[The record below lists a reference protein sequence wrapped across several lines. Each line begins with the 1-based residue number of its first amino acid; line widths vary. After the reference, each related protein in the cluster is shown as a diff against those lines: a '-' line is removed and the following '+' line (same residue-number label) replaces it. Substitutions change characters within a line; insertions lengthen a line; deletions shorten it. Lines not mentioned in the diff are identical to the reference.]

1 MVKVQKPQPKSLK
14 KSNSIE
20 GVSKKK
26 NKPEKAAKQPPAA
39 VLEEANNKK
48 GKNAAL
54 KKADGA
60 VKAKKELPKQK
71 PEKKQQKGEGKKPL
85 ILAPPESPAAA
96 PAANKK
102 SKVKPEKAAKKP
114 LILAPPESPVV
125 PKKETKAKAAAP
137 APAPAKKAAAKRKA
151 EEPVAQKAAPAP
163 AKKSQKQ
170 AAVAEAAKKIAKA
183 APASEESKKTTK
195 PGKKDA
201 KASKAAED
209 VKKATKPSADAKP
222 AKETVKAKAQSAAS
236 LQKKNKPAQK
246 ISKPVKAPKAKK
258 VDNKIKNKPGKK
270 ASKKASKAKP
280 PLELTFELQSFDEKK
295 YEQIVS
301 EGNVKKVCQALKDL
315 VAEEVAKKKD
325 IFTDYRYN
333 LQVASYK
340 IASCPKRVVKLALK
354 HSLVNADSDVAIIVP
369 DLQRGAKFDFEPTKQ
384 HYEDLLR
391 EAGVTQRLTVVP
403 FNQLR
408 NEMGPFE
415 AKRKFLN
422 TYDYLL
428 CDGRI
433 SGQASSF
440 LGKFTQKPRNVLHA
454 VRLSKDND
462 KIAEEVKRALHRTAF
477 RQLAKGDLTTIPV
490 GNHEHSAEQLAENI
504 LLVSKQ
510 LQQVF
515 PGGLANIRSLYVK
528 IDIVGT
534 SALPLYVSL
543 CAPPAETP
551 YVVGPREQRMLKLKK
566 QANEVLSR
574 FALTKDAE
582 FVKLSGEQVKRKAEL
597 RQKKEALLAAD
608 AAPKDN
614 DGEDTAVP
622 TKKARKEAASESSKA
637 EPESEEGDA
646 EEDDEE
652 ESAGESGEDEDG
664 EDDDDVEGEDDDED
678 DDDDDDDDDEEDEEE
693 DDDDDDDE

>member
-1 MVKVQKPQPKSLK
+1 MVKVQKPQPKSLN

-26 NKPEKAAKQPPAA
+26 NKPEKATKLPAA
-39 VLEEANNKK
+39 AALEEANNKK

-71 PEKKQQKGEGKKPL
+71 TEKKQQKGEGKRPL
-85 ILAPPESPAAA
+85 ILAPPESPAAP

-125 PKKETKAKAAAP
+125 PKKETKAKAAAS
-137 APAPAKKAAAKRKA
+137 APAPAKKAATKRKA
-151 EEPVAQKAAPAP
+151 EESVTQKPAPAP

-170 AAVAEAAKKIAKA
+170 AAVSEVAKKIAKA
-183 APASEESKKTTK
+183 APATEESKKTTK
-195 PGKKDA
+195 PA
-201 KASKAAED
+201 KKAAKPSAAAEN

-222 AKETVKAKAQSAAS
+222 AKETVIAKAQSAAS
-236 LQKKNKPAQK
+236 LQKKNKPSQK
-246 ISKPVKAPKAKK
+246 ISKPAKAPKAKR
-258 VDNKIKNKPGKK
+258 VNNKIKNKRGKK
-270 ASKKASKAKP
+270 GSKKSSKAKP
-280 PLELTFELQSFDEKK
+280 PVELTFELQTFDEKK
-295 YEQIVS
+295 YEQIVN

-440 LGKFTQKPRNVLHA
+440 LGK
-454 VRLSKDND
+454 VRISQGM
-462 KIAEEVKRALHRTAF
+462 A
-477 RQLAKGDLTTIPV
+477 
-490 GNHEHSAEQLAENI
+490 
-504 LLVSKQ
+504 LLVRTMR
-510 LQQVF
+510 VF
-515 PGGLANIRSLYVK
+515 EETFIIRV
-528 IDIVGT
+528 
-534 SALPLYVSL
+534 
-543 CAPPAETP
+543 
-551 YVVGPREQRMLKLKK
+551 
-566 QANEVLSR
+566 
-574 FALTKDAE
+574 
-582 FVKLSGEQVKRKAEL
+582 
-597 RQKKEALLAAD
+597 
-608 AAPKDN
+608 
-614 DGEDTAVP
+614 
-622 TKKARKEAASESSKA
+622 
-637 EPESEEGDA
+637 
-646 EEDDEE
+646 
-652 ESAGESGEDEDG
+652 
-664 EDDDDVEGEDDDED
+664 
-678 DDDDDDDDDEEDEEE
+678 
-693 DDDDDDDE
+693 